1 VRKLGKFNVLQ
12 HDLVPEH
19 HVVPKK
25 DEDKVLSEIGIAR
38 DLLPKISRSDP
49 AIKALEEIHG
59 PLESGTIIKIIRKS
73 PTMGYSVYY
82 RAISSEVFK

>member
-1 VRKLGKFNVLQ
+1 MAKFNVLQ

-19 HVVPKK
+19 HVVQKE
-25 DEDKVLSEIGIAR
+25 DEDKVLKEIGIAK

-59 PLESGTIIKIIRKS
+59 PLSDGTIIRIVRKS

-82 RAISSEVFK
+82 RVVASEVFK

>member
-1 VRKLGKFNVLQ
+1 MGKFNVKQ

-19 HVVPKK
+19 HVVPKGE
-25 DEDKVLSEIGIAR
+25 EDKVLKEIGIAK

-59 PLESGTIIKIIRKS
+59 PLDSGTLIKIIRKS

-82 RAISSEVFK
+82 RVITSEVYK

>member
-1 VRKLGKFNVLQ
+1 MAKFNVLQ
-12 HDLVPEH
+12 HELVPEH
-19 HVVPKK
+19 HVVKK
-25 DEDKVLSEIGIAR
+25 EDEDKVLKEIGIAK

-59 PLESGTIIKIIRKS
+59 PLSDGTIIRIVRKS

-82 RAISSEVFK
+82 RVVASEVFK

>member
-1 VRKLGKFNVLQ
+1 MGKFNVLQ

-19 HVVPKK
+19 HLVPKK
-25 DEDKVLSEIGIAR
+25 EEDKVLNELGIAK

-59 PLESGTIIKIIRKS
+59 PIESGTIIKIVRKS
-73 PTMGYSVYY
+73 PTLGYSVYY
-82 RAISSEVFK
+82 RAITSEVFK

>member
-1 VRKLGKFNVLQ
+1 MAKFNVLQ
-12 HDLVPEH
+12 HELVPEH
-19 HVVPKK
+19 HVVPKSE
-25 DEDKVLSEIGIAR
+25 EDKVLKELDIAK

-59 PLESGTIIKIIRKS
+59 PLENGTIIKIVRKS

-82 RAISSEVFK
+82 RVITSEVFK